1 MKSLLVLMLVAG
13 TASAADVPKK
23 QALLESKKSAAP
35 VVDKKYEA
43 ALKKRVGK
51 PPEVIV
57 NIRNTWTHET
67 LVLSQAGTVDLDQA
81 TLDEF
86 FRCHFTNQ
94 RPKFDKRLLGVLTKA
109 AQKFQAQ
116 TIQIVSGFRAPKYN
130 LMLRKKGREV
140 ARNSQH
146 TEGNAVDF
154 RIPGVGIKEL
164 HSFVKS
170 LRLGG
175 VGIYPNSKFVHAD
188 VGPVRY
194 WTGN

>member
-1 MKSLLVLMLVAG
+1 MKSLLVLLALAG
-13 TASAADVPKK
+13 TAAANDVPKK
-23 QALLESKKSAAP
+23 QVLIEAKKSAPP

-43 ALKKRVGK
+43 ALKKRVGQ

-57 NIRNTWTHET
+57 NIKNTWTHET
-67 LVLSQAGTVDLDQA
+67 LVLSQAGTVDVDQA

-94 RPKFDKRLLGVLTKA
+94 RPRFDKRLLGVLTKA

-154 RIPGVGIKEL
+154 RIPGVTINDL
-164 HSFVKS
+164 HRFVKS
-170 LRLGG
+170 LKLGG